1 MGDKNII
8 IAETPR
14 VIIRYFCVEDIP
26 EITPIFT
33 NPEVMK
39 YSLSGVLT
47 NAQTKNFINKML
59 TRYATEGYGYYAV
72 IYRENKQIIDYCG
85 LLSCSIEGEKQVE
98 IGYRLAP
105 NYWGKGL
112 ATEAAKAVRDY
123 AFKKFNLDCL
133 ICLIQ
138 PENMASIKVAEKI
151 GMKFARAYN
160 FMEMPVIIYRIFRPN

>member
-1 MGDKNII
+1 MGDKNVI
-8 IAETPR
+8 IAETSR

-26 EITPIFT
+26 EITPILT

-72 IYRENKQIIDYCG
+72 IYRENKQLIGYCG
-85 LLSCSIEGEKQVE
+85 LLLCSIEGEKQVE

-105 NYWGKGL
+105 NYWGRGL

-138 PENMASIKVAEKI
+138 PKNIASIKVAEKI
-151 GMKFARAYN
+151 GMKFDRAYN
-160 FMEMPVIIYRIFRPN
+160 FMGKSIIIYRVFRPN